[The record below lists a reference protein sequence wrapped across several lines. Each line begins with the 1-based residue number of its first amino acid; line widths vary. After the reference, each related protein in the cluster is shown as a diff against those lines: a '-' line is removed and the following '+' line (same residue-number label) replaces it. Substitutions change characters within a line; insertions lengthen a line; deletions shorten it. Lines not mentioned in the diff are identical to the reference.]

1 MAQTPP
7 MQQMQQLSV
16 SDHLPKGYTDVSHDF
31 YRQQVFQHNQHGVRA
46 SAPHHAEQQ
55 QYEQNN
61 QAFRPQTMGNH
72 QQQQHRETKQ
82 PPQSPGQKHNQHL
95 KVQLGLSPQAPQAPH
110 PQAPHAGASPSS
122 WSQSQDDSPAAQ
134 QQQYLKL
141 QLGLNGGQIPH
152 GAREMSPTTHQLHP
166 REVLRTDAQDHQRLP
181 APGEVWM

>member
-1 MAQTPP
+1 

-16 SDHLPKGYTDVSHDF
+16 SDDLPKGYTDVSENF
-31 YRQQVFQHNQHGVRA
+31 YRQQVFQHNQNGVRA

-55 QYEQNN
+55 QYEHNS
-61 QAFRPQTMGNH
+61 QAFRPQTVGNH

-82 PPQSPGQKHNQHL
+82 PTQSQGQNQNQHL
-95 KVQLGLSPQAPQAPH
+95 KVQLGLS

-122 WSQSQDDSPAAQ
+122 WSQSQDDSPAPQ
-134 QQQYLKL
+134 QHQHLKV

-152 GAREMSPTTHQLHP
+152 GARKMSPTAHQLHP
-166 REVLRTDAQDHQRLP
+166 REVLHTDAQDHQRLP